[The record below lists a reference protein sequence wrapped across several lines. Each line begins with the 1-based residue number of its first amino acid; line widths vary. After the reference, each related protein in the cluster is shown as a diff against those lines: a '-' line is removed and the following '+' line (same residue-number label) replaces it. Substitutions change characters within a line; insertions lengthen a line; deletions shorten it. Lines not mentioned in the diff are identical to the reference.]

1 MKIADFNNLRH
12 DIFSEAAKLPEVS
25 DALRLNNIVYIYEVT
40 DGKQQHGVLVLSAKT
55 QLNDN
60 TLAQN
65 GFDAATAR
73 AHLVLTLNRNTKCAT
88 F

>member
-12 DIFSEAAKLPEVS
+12 EIFSEAAKFPEVS
-25 DALRLNNIVYIYEVT
+25 DALRHNNGVLVYEVT
-40 DGKQQHGVLVLSAKT
+40 DGKQQHGVLVLTAKT

-60 TLAQN
+60 TLVQN
-65 GFDAATAR
+65 GFDPKTAR
-73 AHLVLTLNRNTKCAT
+73 AHLVLTLNRDTKCAT